1 MQIREMIIQDYEAV
15 CQLWESTKT
24 IELTKSDELIEIK
37 RMLERNPNTCLVGEE
52 GGRIIGVVLGGFD
65 GRRGFVHHL
74 AIHPEIQRKGYGIR
88 LFHELERRFIEMGV
102 VKVHLF
108 VNTNNLQAVGFYEKV
123 GYKLRD
129 DFVTMSKSYVK

>member
-88 LFHELERRFIEMGV
+88 LVHELERRFIEMGV